1 MKRLLIILPL
11 LLGSMEAMEADEL
24 SITENIIIEETT
36 TIECITSQLGLLSN
50 VYKNYDQALLVA
62 KESKKNLFILFEKE
76 YCPWCVKLK
85 NITLQDAKLIE
96 LLNSDFVV
104 IILNKDRDDFPK
116 QYDPTRVPVVYMAN
130 YNEKIFVKKLGYE
143 KNPSEYIR
151 LSKYITP

>member
-76 YCPWCVKLK
+76 YCPWCIKLK